1 MTSLTD
7 VYRRRVGA
15 VASRRR
21 VFVGAALF
29 ALGAGLTAAGVV
41 LATTSVGS
49 WLGLGTYGS
58 REWAG
63 ILAGLGLPAVFVS
76 VFAVLPTSRVTRAA
90 AAVGASLCLFSIAL
104 FTYVYPAQWPGAPA
118 ADPLLALL
126 TLSTYFAG
134 AVTTGWCLFV
144 AVATFKTRKAPGGA
158 AEMRITEEGRIKLV
172 RDPGGYATRG
182 GSGGLGSIGGVGGV
196 GLFGS
201 DPDGNV
207 PTQTGSEGRNDERP
221 ETNRTVSDGGSAAVD
236 PAGDDGEILRDSPE
250 QDRLDRYC
258 GNCEHFHY
266 VRVDEET
273 IEPYCGYHDRY
284 MDDMDACADW
294 SENGDERAP

>member
-21 VFVGAALF
+21 VFVGATLF

-41 LATTSVGS
+41 LATTHVGS
-49 WLGLGTYGS
+49 RFGLETYGA

-90 AAVGASLCLFSIAL
+90 AAIGASLCVFAVAL
-104 FTYVYPAQWPGAPA
+104 FTYAYPTQWPGAPA

-126 TLSTYFAG
+126 TLGAYFGG

-144 AVATFKTRKAPGGA
+144 AVATFKTRKAPGGT

-172 RDPGGYATRG
+172 QDADGLGGT
-182 GSGGLGSIGGVGGV
+182 GSGGLGSTGGV

-201 DPDGNV
+201 DPDGGV
-207 PTQTGSEGRNDERP
+207 PTQTGSEG
-221 ETNRTVSDGGSAAVD
+221 TNGDDTSTARTVSDGGSTAVD
-236 PAGDDGEILRDSPE
+236 STDEGAEILEAARTRTSP
-250 QDRLDRYC
+250 DRYC

-266 VRVDEET
+266 VRVDEDA
-273 IEPYCGYHDRY
+273 IEPYCDFHGQY
-284 MDDMDACADW
+284 MDDMDACSDW
-294 SENGDERAP
+294 SATGDSGTQ

>member
-41 LATTSVGS
+41 LATTHVGS
-49 WLGLGTYGS
+49 RLGLGTYGA

-63 ILAGLGLPAVFVS
+63 VLAGLGLPAVFVG

-90 AAVGASLCLFSIAL
+90 AAIGASLCVFAVAL
-104 FTYVYPAQWPGAPA
+104 FTHAYPTQWPGAPA
-118 ADPLLALL
+118 ADPLVALL
-126 TLSTYFAG
+126 TLGAYFAG

-144 AVATFKTRKAPGGA
+144 AVATFKTRKSPGGT

-172 RDPGGYATRG
+172 RDA
-182 GSGGLGSIGGVGGV
+182 GGLGGTGSFGGVGGV
-196 GLFGS
+196 GLFGT
-201 DPDGNV
+201 DPDGEV
-207 PTQTGSEGRNDERP
+207 PTQTGNT
-221 ETNRTVSDGGSAAVD
+221 ETNGDDSSTTRTVSDGGSAAVD
-236 PAGDDGEILRDSPE
+236 AADDGAEVLEAARKRATP
-250 QDRLDRYC
+250 DRYC

-266 VRVDEET
+266 VRVDEDA
-273 IEPYCGYHDRY
+273 IEPYCDFHGRY
-284 MDDMDACADW
+284 MDDMDACSDW
-294 SENGDERAP
+294 SATGDDRTQ